1 MEQICKKLHEI
12 RKAGMRIC
20 FVSGNFN
27 VLHTGHIRLLRF
39 AKELADCLIVGVLP
53 RNDYN
58 AVVSPQ
64 DRLAGIGALS
74 MVDYSFIM
82 ERPIEEVLAVLRP
95 DFVVKGKEHEALVNL
110 ELPLLEKYGGKLVF
124 SAGFIRPSEEDAS
137 YTEVSALPPRLRIPA
152 DYFKRRNI
160 DPQIL
165 RDTVNKMPQL
175 RVCVVGDVIVD
186 EYISCDALGMSQ
198 EDPSL
203 VVAPTRSSMFLGGAG
218 IVAAHAAGLGA
229 QVSFFSICGDDDRH
243 RFVCNKLEQYNVQ
256 PFILVDQSRPTTLK
270 QRFRCMGK
278 TLLRVSHLRQH
289 AVGSDFSS
297 AIFEALRPVIPE
309 TDMLI
314 FSDFNYG
321 CLPQPLVDQICAEVQ
336 LHGVPFVADS
346 QSSSQT
352 GDVSRYQN
360 AILLTPTERE
370 ARLATHDFESGL
382 VVLAEKL
389 MEKANAKNTVL
400 TLGASGMLIQNHN
413 PGSTDRIPALNE
425 AAHDVAGAGDSL
437 LITMAMALA
446 AGSDIWHASFL
457 GALAAGVQ
465 VSREG
470 NVPLERGDI
479 LRGMEF

>member
-1 MEQICKKLHEI
+1 MKDICKNLLALRNKG
-12 RKAGMRIC
+12 KRIC

-39 AKELADCLIVGVLP
+39 ARELGDILIVGVLP
-53 RNDYN
+53 RNNYN
-58 AVVSPQ
+58 AVVGEQ
-64 DRLAGIGALS
+64 DRIAGIRALS
-74 MVDYSFIM
+74 MVDFAFIM
-82 ERPIEEVLAVLRP
+82 EKSIEEVLLALRP
-95 DFVVKGKEHEALVNL
+95 DFVVKGKEHESLVNP
-110 ELPLLEKYGGKLVF
+110 EQPILEKTGGKLVF
-124 SAGFIRPSEEDAS
+124 SAGFVRPSDEDAS
-137 YTEVSALPPRLRIPA
+137 YTEADALPPRLRIPN
-152 DYFKRRNI
+152 DYFKRRSI
-160 DPQIL
+160 ASKIF
-165 RDTVNKMPQL
+165 RDLIEKMSHL

-203 VVAPTRSSMFLGGAG
+203 VVAPTRSNKFLGGAG

-229 QVSFFSICGDDDRH
+229 QVNFFSICGDDERH
-243 RFVCNKLEQYNVQ
+243 EFVCNKLKEYSVL
-256 PFILVDQSRPTTLK
+256 PFIKVDQSRPTTLK

-289 AVGSDFSS
+289 AVGPDIAS
-297 AIFEALRPVIPE
+297 ALFESLRPIIPQM
-309 TDMLI
+309 DILI

-321 CLPQPLVDQICAEVQ
+321 CLPQPLVDQICMEAAR
-336 LHGVPFVADS
+336 HNVPFVADS

-352 GDVSRYQN
+352 GDVSRFRN
-360 AILLTPTERE
+360 AMLLTPTERE

-382 VVLAEKL
+382 VVLAENL
-389 MEKANAKNTVL
+389 LRKANAKNAVL
-400 TLGASGMLIQNHN
+400 TLGASGMLIQNHQ
-413 PGSTDRIPALNE
+413 PDSTDRLPALNE

-437 LITMAMALA
+437 LTTMALALA

-470 NVPLERGDI
+470 NVPLNRADL
-479 LRGMEF
+479 LRGIEI